1 MLPLSWE
8 RVWDEEDRVA
18 IIDVIIR
25 QGLVGF
31 ADPGSQ
37 DTNLVDNRVL
47 FSEEIVQW
55 RAGLVDR
62 REIEDQTPVLAD
74 RVAQVVHQ
82 RAEWRMRV
90 HDSEFDFLVFI
101 YDI

>member
-25 QGLVGF
+25 QGLVGL

-37 DTNLVDNRVL
+37 DTNLIDDRVL
-47 FSEEIVQW
+47 FPEEIVQW
-55 RAGLVDR
+55 CAGLVDR

-74 RVAQVVHQ
+74 RVAQVAREGSPH
-82 RAEWRMRV
+82 ET
-90 HDSEFDFLVFI
+90 
-101 YDI
+101 

>member
-8 RVWDEEDRVA
+8 RVGDEEDRVA

-37 DTNLVDNRVL
+37 DSNLVDNRVL
-47 FSEEIVQW
+47 FPEEIIQW
-55 RAGLVDR
+55 RSGLVDR
-62 REIEDQTPVLAD
+62 RKIEDQSPVFTD

-82 RAEWRMRV
+82 RAKWRVRV
-90 HDSEFDFLVFI
+90 HDTELDFFVFI